1 MTRTKPN
8 PVTPWIVCIAC
19 GLFFFYEYIQMNML
33 NSMANQL
40 LQTFQI
46 GSGDLGLLVGSYFNA
61 NLIFLLP
68 AALILDRFSI
78 KKLVLLTL
86 GICIL
91 GNVLFASATNVHSA
105 SVFRFFTGIG
115 SAFCWL
121 SCIRLAS
128 IWFHGKSLALIA
140 SLLMTMAFLGGTVA
154 QAPMAFLVD
163 HLGWRNA
170 VYIDAA
176 LGVLIF
182 IIIVV
187 IVKDYP
193 DHATELKD
201 RRAAQLREIGFWKSL
216 RCAYLN
222 WQNWFSGICA
232 NFTNLPVFIFGAS
245 FGNLFLIQAR
255 DFSTTQAATINGML
269 YIGTLIGTPITGWF
283 SDRIANRRIPIFSGT
298 LLALCIVC
306 IILYVN
312 HLSFTTMAS
321 LFLLLGFTTSAGI
334 LNYAFVA
341 EKNSYSITATAVSV
355 VSVNVIGVGGSII
368 IPLVGWLL
376 NKDWHGTIANGIRV
390 YSLGNYHKAFLL
402 IPVSLIIALLLIF
415 LMKESHAKHISNIK
429 K

>member
-1 MTRTKPN
+1 
-8 PVTPWIVCIAC
+8 
-19 GLFFFYEYIQMNML
+19 
-33 NSMANQL
+33 
-40 LQTFQI
+40 
-46 GSGDLGLLVGSYFNA
+46 
-61 NLIFLLP
+61 
-68 AALILDRFSI
+68 
-78 KKLVLLTL
+78 
-86 GICIL
+86 
-91 GNVLFASATNVHSA
+91 
-105 SVFRFFTGIG
+105 
-115 SAFCWL
+115 
-121 SCIRLAS
+121 
-128 IWFHGKSLALIA
+128 
-140 SLLMTMAFLGGTVA
+140 
-154 QAPMAFLVD
+154 
-163 HLGWRNA
+163 
-170 VYIDAA
+170 
-176 LGVLIF
+176 
-182 IIIVV
+182 
-187 IVKDYP
+187 
-193 DHATELKD
+193 
-201 RRAAQLREIGFWKSL
+201 
-216 RCAYLN
+216 
-222 WQNWFSGICA
+222 
-232 NFTNLPVFIFGAS
+232 
-245 FGNLFLIQAR
+245 
-255 DFSTTQAATINGML
+255 ML

-283 SDRIANRRIPIFSGT
+283 SDRIANRKIPIFSGT